1 MAEEKDYKDTIHLPR
16 TAFPMKANLPKRE
29 PERVAWWEAERTYHR
44 MVEARKDAPRF
55 LLHDGPP
62 YANNHIHQGHILNK
76 VLKDIVV
83 KHRAL
88 AGHRTPFVPGWDCH
102 GLPIELQVDKKLGA
116 KKREMSVAEF
126 RRACREYAERWLDVQ
141 REEFRRLGVLGRFE
155 RPYRTMDYAYEAQTV
170 RELAKFARAGSLY
183 KGKKPV
189 HWCIRDA
196 TALAE
201 AEVEYEE
208 HSSPSIYVAFDVAE
222 GLGALPEAVRNRRPA
237 LVIWTTTPWTL
248 PANRAVAYHPDF
260 EYVAYDLD
268 GRALIVAK
276 ALLHRFL
283 AEVAPDALKLADVS
297 EATSGVVSDPVAALA
312 EPSRILA
319 HLDGETLGQLKYRHP
334 FSDALCPVLPA
345 EHVTLEQGTG
355 LVHTAPGHGVED
367 YQLGLAFGLEIYNPV
382 DDRGRYIPDL
392 PPAIA
397 DLAGVKVFE
406 ANPRI
411 IEKLAESGALLSPKD
426 LTITHSYP
434 HCWRCGQPVIFR
446 ATYQWFISMEH
457 GALRE
462 KALAEIERVRWIPA
476 WGKERIHGMV
486 AARPDWCIS
495 RQRAWGVPIPVFYC
509 EACGEAI
516 ADPEVMERVADRF
529 EEEGADAWFE
539 RSVAELA
546 GELRCPKCGAS
557 ELRKEEDILDVWF
570 DSGVSYAA
578 VCERDPEL
586 GSPVDLYLEG
596 SDQHR
601 GWFHSTL
608 LCAVGTRG
616 RAPYEA
622 VLTHGFV
629 VDGEGKKLSK
639 KKGNYTPPEKVLQTR
654 GAEILRLWVAAEDYR
669 GDIRYSDQILDRLS
683 DAYRKIRNTLRYALG
698 NLHGFDPTR
707 HAASPQQWHDL
718 DRWAYGRLQD
728 WVERIRAAY
737 DAYEFHL
744 VYHATVDLCAVDLSA
759 VYFDV
764 LKDRLYC
771 SGEDWP
777 ERRAAQTVLWQV
789 ATTLASGL
797 APILSFTC
805 EETWQTLR
813 EEHPAAKLPE
823 SVFLSE
829 LPAPDRSVPAPDFTP
844 LLEVREAVLRELE
857 IRRKAKA
864 IGKSLEAKV
873 RLTVPAALEA
883 KLAPWRDFLPDWF
896 IVSQVELLAGEALS
910 VEVLP
915 AEGERCQRCWK
926 YAELGS
932 DPAHPTLCPRCTR
945 AVTG

>member
-1 MAEEKDYKDTIHLPR
+1 MGQDYKETVNLPK
-16 TAFPMKANLPKRE
+16 TAFPMKANLPKQE
-29 PERVAWWEAERTYHR
+29 PERVAWREG
-44 MVEARKDAPRF
+44 APTF

-83 KHRAL
+83 KHRAM
-88 AGHRTPFVPGWDCH
+88 AGCRAPYVPGWDCH
-102 GLPIELQVDKKLGA
+102 GLPIELQVDKELGK
-116 KKREMSVAEF
+116 KKREMRIAEF
-126 RRACREYAERWLDVQ
+126 RRACRAYAEKWLEVQ
-141 REEFRRLGVLGRFE
+141 REEFRRLGVLGRWE
-155 RPYRTMDYAYEAQTV
+155 APYRTMDYAYEAQTV

-201 AEVEYEE
+201 AEVEYDE
-208 HSSPSIYVAFDVAE
+208 HTSPSIYVAFDVVE
-222 GLGALPEAVRNRRPA
+222 GLEALPESLRDRRPA

-260 EYVAYDLD
+260 EYVAYEH
-268 GRALIVAK
+268 GERALIVAK
-276 ALLHRFL
+276 GLLHRFL
-283 AEVAPDALKLADVS
+283 AEVAPEALKLRDVR
-297 EATSGVVSDPVAALA
+297 EATGGAVEDPVAVLQD
-312 EPSRILA
+312 PTRILA
-319 HLDGETLGQLKYRHP
+319 HVDAGALSKLKYRHP
-334 FSDALCPVLPA
+334 LVDRLCPVLPA

-367 YQLGLAFGLEIYNPV
+367 YQLGLEAGLEIYNPV
-382 DDRGRYIPDL
+382 DDRGRYVEDL
-392 PPAIA
+392 PEEIA
-397 DLAGVKVFE
+397 DLRGVKVFD

-411 IEKLAESGALLSPKD
+411 VEKLAAAGALLSPKD
-426 LTITHSYP
+426 LSITHSYP

-457 GALRE
+457 GQLRE
-462 KALAEIERVRWIPA
+462 KALAEIDRVTWIPA
-476 WGKERIHGMV
+476 WGRDRIHGMV
-486 AARPDWCIS
+486 ASRPDWCIS

-509 EACGEAI
+509 TACDEPI

-529 EEEGADAWFE
+529 EQEGADAWFE
-539 RSVAELA
+539 REPRELA
-546 GELRCPKCGAS
+546 GDLSCPKCGGT
-557 ELRKEEDILDVWF
+557 ELRKETDILDVWF

-578 VCERDPEL
+578 VCERDPDL
-586 GSPVDLYLEG
+586 GLPVDLYLEG

-601 GWFHSTL
+601 GWFQSTL

-639 KKGNYTPPEKVLQTR
+639 KKGNYTPPEVVLKTR

-669 GDIRYSDQILDRLS
+669 ADIRYSDQILDRLS

-698 NLHGFDPTR
+698 NLHDFDPESHR
-707 HAASPQQWHDL
+707 LPPEQWHDL

-728 WVERIRAAY
+728 WVERIGAAY
-737 DAYEFHL
+737 DTYEFHT

-771 SGEDWP
+771 SGRDWP
-777 ERRAAQTVLWQV
+777 ERRAAQTVLWH
-789 ATTLASGL
+789 LALDLTRGL

-805 EETWQTLR
+805 EEAWQALR
-813 EEHPAAKLPE
+813 EAHPDAGLAD
-823 SVFLSE
+823 SVFLTD
-829 LPAPDRSVPAPDFTP
+829 LPRPDRRVEPPDFSA
-844 LLEVREAVLRELE
+844 LLQVREAALRELE
-857 IRRKAKA
+857 ARRKEKA

-873 RLTVPAALEA
+873 RLTLPEDLYQALER
-883 KLAPWRDFLPDWF
+883 WRDFLPDWF
-896 IVSQVELLAGEALS
+896 IVSQVELLGGEARG

-915 AEGERCQRCWK
+915 AEGGRCVRCWK
-926 YAELGS
+926 YDALGS
-932 DPAHPTLCPRCTR
+932 NPAHPELCPRCTR
-945 AVTG
+945 AVQG